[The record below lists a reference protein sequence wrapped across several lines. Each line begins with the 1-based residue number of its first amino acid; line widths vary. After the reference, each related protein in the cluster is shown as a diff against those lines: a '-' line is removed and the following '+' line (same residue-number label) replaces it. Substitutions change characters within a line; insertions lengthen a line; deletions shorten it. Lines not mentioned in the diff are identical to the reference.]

1 MNDEGLADAAA
12 ANPFV
17 YPDFTQELVRGRP
30 TLLRPP
36 RRDRCR
42 PDRIF
47 PVLSER
53 ACVGSGRR
61 HLGRGPVSDE
71 PRAPNPAKHSR
82 VQDAS
87 KRLDRD
93 QVRSREPG
101 NGDHVYPPVQ
111 TVPARGGRQCSA
123 DVPVYRGIT
132 GLTQRLAGEL
142 VQQRNEPTGVPGVI
156 SESRRS
162 RSDSRDSS
170 ESSGRICT
178 WSQPNT
184 RPSKCRRP

>member
-101 NGDHVYPPVQ
+101 NGDHVYPPSTDGTRSRWAPVQ
-111 TVPARGGRQCSA
+111 CRRTRVPWYYGSHSAPRRGIGTAKERTNGSAGGNLGVAAIALRQPRQQRVFGPYLHVVPAEHA
-123 DVPVYRGIT
+123 
-132 GLTQRLAGEL
+132 
-142 VQQRNEPTGVPGVI
+142 
-156 SESRRS
+156 SEQMS
-162 RSDSRDSS
+162 
-170 ESSGRICT
+170 
-178 WSQPNT
+178 
-184 RPSKCRRP
+184 